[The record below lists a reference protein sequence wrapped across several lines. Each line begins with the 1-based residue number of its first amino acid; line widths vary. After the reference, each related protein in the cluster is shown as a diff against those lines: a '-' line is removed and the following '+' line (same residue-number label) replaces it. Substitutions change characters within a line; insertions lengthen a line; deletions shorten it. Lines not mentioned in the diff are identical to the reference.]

1 MESACHGIYVYTKK
15 NIISLMDALF
25 TFLSISEY
33 FSFLQSIN
41 ISLVYMLMQTLIQA
55 LFQSKLYLFYHSTN
69 QGLWLHV

>member
-1 MESACHGIYVYTKK
+1 
-15 NIISLMDALF
+15 MDALF

-69 QGLWLHV
+69 QGLWLHA